1 MSKVKCLGV
10 RLSTLYGPSKGCCSG
25 LRMASCQ
32 TEDMCTCSE
41 AVWNVNSA
49 MMRTDRRSM
58 KLLHGRLE
66 ALYI

>member
-1 MSKVKCLGV
+1 MSD
-10 RLSTLYGPSKGCCSG
+10 
-25 LRMASCQ
+25 
-32 TEDMCTCSE
+32 EDMCTCSE
-41 AVWNVNSA
+41 AVWNGNSA